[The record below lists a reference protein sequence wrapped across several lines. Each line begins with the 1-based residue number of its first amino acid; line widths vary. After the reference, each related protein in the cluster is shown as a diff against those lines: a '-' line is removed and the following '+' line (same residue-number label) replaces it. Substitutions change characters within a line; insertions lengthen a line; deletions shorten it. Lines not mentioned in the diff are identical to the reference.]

1 MLKLVNLYIDTKVMI
16 KFLFPILTP
25 NKFIFNSIRYLQS
38 EPSMYHHMWTFP
50 WEHLNR
56 HIFISISERNQQHSS
71 IKFNFKYPKTDIEF
85 LDTDGKLCLI
95 TYIYLYLI
103 YLYFK
108 SAQPPSVNK
117 SASYSQALRI
127 SNICTETNEVT
138 KHLAELIEPFLK
150 RVYQ

>member
-1 MLKLVNLYIDTKVMI
+1 MI

-38 EPSMYHHMWTFP
+38 EPSMYHHMWTF
-50 WEHLNR
+50 LYLSVY
-56 HIFISISERNQQHSS
+56 IFISISERNQQHSS

-95 TYIYLYLI
+95 IYIYLYLI

-108 SAQPPSVNK
+108 LVQPPSLNK
-117 SASYSQALRI
+117 SGSYSQALRI

-138 KHLAELIEPFLK
+138 KHLAELIQAFLK